1 MAKGIQLKDKAG
13 NKVYAAPYF
22 PIGSIY
28 LSVNKTNPSKYF
40 GGEWVQLYGGYLYAA
55 QSSIG
60 KTDFSGWNTQSGGG
74 GTSGAY
80 SGTSGAYSGTSG
92 STAISIDQMPSHN
105 HTMWY
110 NTNSG
115 GYASGSSL
123 GTCKTA
129 SDTIQSNNGYNFHVW
144 THNNG
149 GGKGHTHSIP
159 SHTHSIPSHTHS
171 TPNHTH
177 NIATVDVFVW
187 KRVA

>member
-28 LSVNKTNPSKYF
+28 LSINKTNPSTYF
-40 GGEWVQLYGGYLYAA
+40 GGKWEQLYGGYLYAA
-55 QSSIG
+55 QNSIG
-60 KTDFSGWNTQSGGG
+60 KTDFVGWNTQSGGG

-80 SGTSGAYSGTSG
+80 SGTSG
-92 STAISIDQMPSHN
+92 STTLTVNQIPSHT
-105 HTMWY
+105 HTIY
-110 NTNSG
+110 SNTQYESAPGVGHWGWDLHDGWCYGNEQNVTNG
-115 GYASGSSL
+115 G
-123 GTCKTA
+123 GTRAT
-129 SDTIQSNNGYNFHVW
+129 
-144 THNNG
+144 G

-159 SHTHSIPSHTHS
+159 SHTHS
-171 TPNHTH
+171 TPNHSH